1 MFSCSS
7 QANNA
12 IKQRRLSDQ
21 VNHLAEKAS
30 LVSRYYIK
38 ENSNP
43 LLSTSSASSNS
54 SSNDALAA
62 EILKD
67 CPLPINLLSLNSTVL
82 AIELTL
88 HDFNTFRCIEPQ
100 SFIFDLFELKSNVDA
115 LDDKW
120 RKDLNT
126 FELLSNKEMF
136 WVINEILNENSVVKR
151 AKIIKYFIKVAN
163 ICRHLHNYNSLFALL
178 SGLGHGS
185 IQRLKST
192 WDKLPTKYIK
202 LLKNLQSLMDPSR
215 NMLNYRRELNCCD
228 PPVIPFFPIV
238 KKDLTFIHLAHPTI
252 DEQELVNFDKMRMI
266 SREVRNI
273 LNMSSSQYSVGS
285 SYANLLS
292 SHGFTGTSCY
302 SNDYNS
308 RHDIIGGVPLPPP
321 PPIAAPPSATAVK
334 KLFEESLMRKK
345 VKHYLSQSFAAINYD
360 EDALLIKSIE
370 LEGGQNGSISG
381 QPNNCSSSRSSLN
394 VNPSS
399 KQTHPS
405 PTLSSASSTSSSGR
419 LKFGTES
426 PQQLRKLLSLSEAE
440 YRRSNAKTSILIHQN
455 QFSFGQRNNFSRPRN
470 LNHTNSNPSTHTR
483 SVSEGSSNSFIQPPP
498 PPMPRPTVPLP
509 VESSSVTSLRKMNS
523 HHRHQAAN
531 SVAIQHHS
539 SNPLPLPTATV
550 LHPNSYSSST
560 AAPPYNPYNNQNH
573 TQPSLN
579 FRPRPPDYDE
589 ALLRK
594 QTLATLTCNTVVHPE
609 LPGPVSPNRPV
620 TNVPVN
626 HTNTLKKVPIMKNN
640 LQQDD
645 KVSAV

>member
-1 MFSCSS
+1 M
-7 QANNA
+7 
-12 IKQRRLSDQ
+12 
-21 VNHLAEKAS
+21 NHLAEKAS

-43 LLSTSSASSNS
+43 LLSTSSASSNN
-54 SSNDALAA
+54 SSNDALAV

-88 HDFNTFRCIEPQ
+88 HDFNIFRRIEPQ
-100 SFIFDLFELKSNVDA
+100 SFIFDLFELRSNIDS

-185 IQRLKST
+185 IQRLKVT
-192 WDKLPTKYIK
+192 WDKLPTKYTK

-215 NMLNYRRELNCCD
+215 NMLNYRRELKDCD

-238 KKDLTFIHLAHPTI
+238 KKDLTFIHLAHSTI

-266 SREVRNI
+266 SKEVRNI
-273 LNMSSSQYSVGS
+273 LNMSSAPYSHGS

-302 SNDYNS
+302 TNDYNP
-308 RHDIIGGVPLPPP
+308 RQDIIGGVPLPPP
-321 PPIAAPPSATAVK
+321 PPVAAPPSSTAVK

-345 VKHYLSQSFAAINYD
+345 VKHYLSQSFANINYD
-360 EDALLIKSIE
+360 EDALLIKSLE
-370 LEGGQNGSISG
+370 LEGGQNGTMSG
-381 QPNNCSSSRSSLN
+381 QANNCNSSRSSLN
-394 VNPSS
+394 ANSS
-399 KQTHPS
+399 CKQTHPS
-405 PTLSSASSTSSSGR
+405 PTLSSASSNSSSGR

-426 PQQLRKLLSLSEAE
+426 PNQLRKLLSLSEAE
-440 YRRSNAKTSILIHQN
+440 YRRSNAKTSILMHHN
-455 QFSFGQRNNFSRPRN
+455 QFTSGQRNNNNFSRSRN
-470 LNHTNSNPSTHTR
+470 INSTNPSTHTR
-483 SVSEGSSNSFIQPPP
+483 SISEGSSNSFTHPALPPP
-498 PPMPRPTVPLP
+498 PPVPRTGIPLP

-523 HHRHQAAN
+523 RHHHHSHHQAAN
-531 SVAIQHHS
+531 SVALHHHS
-539 SNPLPLPTATV
+539 SNPLPLPSSTV
-550 LHPNSYSSST
+550 LHPNSQ
-560 AAPPYNPYNNQNH
+560 YNSYNNQNH
-573 TQPSLN
+573 SQPSLN
-579 FRPRPPDYDE
+579 FRPKPPDYDE

-594 QTLATLTCNTVVHPE
+594 QKLATLTCNTVVHQE
-609 LPGPVSPNRPV
+609 LPGPVSPNNRLNSV
-620 TNVPVN
+620 SIV
-626 HTNTLKKVPIMKNN
+626 HTNTLKKVPIMQNN
-640 LQQDD
+640 LNQDD